1 MTCDAMLFADR
12 AIQEKNGKWG
22 LIGIFNRFAFPVF
35 PTPPLNLWFVFI
47 VLREVE
53 AGTHEF
59 AVNLIR
65 ESANQVLR
73 PINGELKVG
82 DPQQGVTLTLPM
94 QGVSF
99 PKPDIYTVTVHMDG
113 TYVTE
118 RALYVVE
125 AKPRPGFSPPEE

>member
-22 LIGIFNRFAFPVF
+22 LIGIFNRFTFKEF
-35 PTPPLNLWFVFI
+35 PTPPMHLWFVFI

-65 ESANQVLR
+65 ESANQVVR
-73 PINGELKVG
+73 PINGELKVAAG
-82 DPQQGVTLTLPM
+82 LW
-94 QGVSF
+94 
-99 PKPDIYTVTVHMDG
+99 IN
-113 TYVTE
+113 
-118 RALYVVE
+118 RA
-125 AKPRPGFSPPEE
+125 AP